1 MKESEESNTT
11 DAAKTREEIDQKRRE
26 RLEKRERITPQV
38 QMERDTK
45 SKENGPNT
53 KKQKNNS

>member
-38 QMERDTK
+38 QMERDKK
-45 SKENGPNT
+45 SKGNGQNI